1 MASRPR
7 SKRYAG
13 NLQRLWWRFLG
24 MCLNL
29 YIPQSKPGILRG
41 RLLIIHTAVPGQE
54 KAVRVESEH
63 LNELEIDDETS
74 A

>member
-1 MASRPR
+1 
-7 SKRYAG
+7 
-13 NLQRLWWRFLG
+13 